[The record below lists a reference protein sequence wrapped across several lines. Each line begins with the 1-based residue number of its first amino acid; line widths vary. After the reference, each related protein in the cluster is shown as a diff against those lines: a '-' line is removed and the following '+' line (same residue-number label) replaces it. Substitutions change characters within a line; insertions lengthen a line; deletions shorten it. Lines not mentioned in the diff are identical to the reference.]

1 LRASVPG
8 GQVLIFKLLVLLV
21 LANGTPV
28 ILKKIMGNR
37 FAWPLDGG
45 LRFFDAQ
52 PLLGPSKTVRG
63 VLGAILVA
71 ALAGS
76 VIGPGWGIG
85 ALVGSTAMLGD
96 LFSSFCKR
104 RLKLPASSRA
114 TVLDQVPESLLP
126 MLACQPALD
135 LTAFEIFMIVVI
147 FFFSDVIFSPLFY
160 RLGIRDHPY

>member
-1 LRASVPG
+1 VPG
-8 GQVLIFKLLVLLV
+8 GQVLILKLLILLV
-21 LANGTPV
+21 LANGTPM
-28 ILKKIMGNR
+28 ILKKIMGHR

-52 PLLGPSKTVRG
+52 PLLGPAKT
-63 VLGAILVA
+63 VLGAILLA

-76 VIGPGWGIG
+76 ATGLGWEIG
-85 ALVGSTAMLGD
+85 ALVGSTSMLGD

-114 TVLDQVPESLLP
+114 TVLDQVPESLFP
-126 MLACQPALD
+126 MLACQPALE
-135 LTAFEIFMIVVI
+135 LTAFEIFVIVVI
-147 FFFSDVIFSPLFY
+147 FFIGDVIFSPLFY

>member
-1 LRASVPG
+1 
-8 GQVLIFKLLVLLV
+8 VLIFKLLVLLV

-52 PLLGPSKTVRG
+52 PLLGSSKTVRG
-63 VLGAILVA
+63 VLGAILIT
-71 ALAGS
+71 ALAGRAT
-76 VIGPGWGIG
+76 GLGWEIG
-85 ALVGSTAMLGD
+85 ALVGSTSMLGD

-147 FFFSDVIFSPLFY
+147 FFFQRRDLLSVVLSAGYTRSPL
-160 RLGIRDHPY
+160 LGKV